1 MNQTVA
7 TGTLPET
14 ASAAGTVETRRE
26 TAAETGAEI
35 EGAIDRD
42 RETDATSS
50 RIAPCRRTNT
60 DGSVEETGIEA
71 AGTVAED
78 DMEIGERALVG
89 RTIRATVMAT
99 IETDDPQQN
108 TTMTT
113 AARLPPLTP
122 PFLPDPI
129 QKAPPASPS
138 PA

>member
-99 IETDDPQQN
+99 IETDDVSRQTRQ
-108 TTMTT
+108 
-113 AARLPPLTP
+113 
-122 PFLPDPI
+122 DP
-129 QKAPPASPS
+129 ALGMVSLS
-138 PA
+138 SSC